1 MLRIIQVRQQ
11 LSTLNFQL
19 SIQKHINSSVRRL
32 PLRAE
37 VTFYSVKDYA
47 TFRYLSLKFR
57 KCRMIVPNVT
67 LCAFR
72 ARCCVVLCLIVF
84 RYVSLIF
91 PFLKGRTMG
100 KRANNDRINDD
111 TWKRLHECLCIVDML
126 IRWYVASRINLS
138 TDNVFTQSSIQRG
151 GWVEGRKKKT
161 RLGRRVFFVCDSC
174 RIQTCNLLI
183 RSQMLYSVELRSHL
197 CVSGCLSLESG
208 CKDTTFFI
216 SGKFFFDFFL

>member
-1 MLRIIQVRQQ
+1 MPKNYTCWKKIWGLRVCGFNMLWIIQVRQQ

-37 VTFYSVKDYA
+37 VTFYAVINNA
-47 TFRYLSLKFR
+47 NFRQPSSTFR
-57 KCRMIVPNVT
+57 KCRIFVPNVP

-100 KRANNDRINDD
+100 KRANNDRTNDD
-111 TWKRLHECLCIVDML
+111 AWKRLHECLCFVDML
-126 IRWYVASRINLS
+126 IRWYVASRINL
-138 TDNVFTQSSIQRG
+138 
-151 GWVEGRKKKT
+151 
-161 RLGRRVFFVCDSC
+161 
-174 RIQTCNLLI
+174 
-183 RSQMLYSVELRSHL
+183 
-197 CVSGCLSLESG
+197 
-208 CKDTTFFI
+208 
-216 SGKFFFDFFL
+216 